1 MGMTQSTRTNKGL
14 IRWME
19 PDQVVDLSLKDLKR
33 GKVVC
38 VPGVYEKVF
47 IKAMQL
53 MPRFLYIKLAYKF
66 SNRKKEAK

>member
-1 MGMTQSTRTNKGL
+1 
-14 IRWME
+14 ME

-53 MPRFLYIKLAYKF
+53 MPRFLY
-66 SNRKKEAK
+66 